1 MNCESCVLGAYGAC
15 SRVSALPCCCC
26 PLTAASFP
34 VYKIDMM
41 FPEYEKFTEPELIK
55 LLKQLERQ
63 KQDLISQLKNVQYQ
77 TDKESKA
84 STATAPN

>member
-1 MNCESCVLGAYGAC
+1 MFA
-15 SRVSALPCCCC
+15 
-26 PLTAASFP
+26 
-34 VYKIDMM
+34 VYKIDLM
-41 FPEYEKFTEPELIK
+41 FPEYEKYTEPELIK

-84 STATAPN
+84 SPASGVHPATQLVSGHIPGA

>member
-1 MNCESCVLGAYGAC
+1 MPPRLV
-15 SRVSALPCCCC
+15 RILPV
-26 PLTAASFP
+26 PPADGTPSFA

-41 FPEYEKFTEPELIK
+41 FPEYERYTEPELIK

-84 STATAPN
+84 SATTWISLRVHGAMMPMIF